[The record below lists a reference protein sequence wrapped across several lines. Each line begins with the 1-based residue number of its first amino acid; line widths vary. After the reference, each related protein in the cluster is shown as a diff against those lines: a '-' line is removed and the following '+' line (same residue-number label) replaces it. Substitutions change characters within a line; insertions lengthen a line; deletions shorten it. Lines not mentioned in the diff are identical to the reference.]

1 MNKYET
7 IFILN
12 PTLDDSAVN
21 LNIEKF
27 KGVIESSGGTVDNVD
42 LWGKRKLA
50 YEINKINEGIY
61 VLMNFQA
68 KPDLPQELDR
78 QYRITDAVIR
88 HIILKQEK

>member
-21 LNIEKF
+21 LNVEKF

-78 QYRITDAVIR
+78 QYRITDTVIR

>member
-21 LNIEKF
+21 LSIEKF

-61 VLMNFQA
+61 ILMNFQA

-78 QYRITDAVIR
+78 QYRITDTVIR